1 MEYNKVWDFF
11 DEIYCINLDHR
22 TDRWEKAQKEFY
34 RVGVLQ
40 KVKRFS
46 AIQEK
51 DGRLG
56 VIKSNLAIIKIAKE
70 KGLKNVLV
78 FEDDVHFI
86 QENNPI
92 ETLEKSISQI
102 GNLDWWLFYL
112 GANTHEP
119 LQLITKSRPNL
130 LILKNAFACHA
141 LCYKNKTF
149 DFFIR
154 KYEGLE
160 KVEFTDILD
169 VFMAQYFQRKNL
181 CLVVNPI
188 IATQSA
194 SFSDIEKQNVDYTF
208 IEERFKNN
216 TKNMK
221 LN

>member
-22 TDRWEKAQKEFY
+22 TDRWMKVQKEFDS
-34 RVGVLQ
+34 VGVLQ
-40 KVKRFS
+40 KIQRFP
-46 AIQEK
+46 AIKEQ

-56 VIKSNLAIIKIAKE
+56 VIKSNLAIVKIAKE

-86 QENNPI
+86 NNPV
-92 ETLEKSISQI
+92 ENLEKAISQI

-112 GANTHEP
+112 GANTHQP
-119 LQLITKSRPNL
+119 LELITKSKPNL
-130 LILKNAFACHA
+130 LILKNAFAVHSMA
-141 LCYKNKTF
+141 YKSPTY

-160 KVEFTDILD
+160 KIEFNDILD
-169 VFMAQYFQRKNL
+169 VFLANYFQKKNL

-188 IATQSA
+188 ITTQSA
-194 SFSDIEKQNVDYTF
+194 DYSDIEKVNVNYGF
-208 IEERFKNN
+208 IEERFKAN
-216 TKNMK
+216 TKNIK
-221 LN
+221 I

>member
-11 DEIYCINLDHR
+11 EEIWCINIDER
-22 TDRWEKAQKEFY
+22 TDRWESVQKEFDK
-34 RVGVLQ
+34 VGLLPR
-40 KVKRFS
+40 VKRFS
-46 AIQEK
+46 AIRNN

-56 VIKSNLAIIKIAKE
+56 VIKSNLEIIKMAKE

-86 QENNPI
+86 NDTLSI
-92 ETLEKSISQI
+92 LEKSIEQI

-119 LQLITKSRPNL
+119 LQPISKSKPNI
-130 LILKNAFACHA
+130 LILKNSFACHA
-141 LCYKNKTF
+141 FCYRYKTY

-154 KYEGLE
+154 KYENLT
-160 KVEFTDILD
+160 KVEYPDILD
-169 VFMAQYFQRKNL
+169 VFMANYFQRKNL
-181 CLVVNPI
+181 CLVCNPI

-194 SFSDIEKQNVDYTF
+194 SFSDIEKKNVNYSF

-216 TKNMK
+216 TKN
-221 LN
+221 LNF